1 MSFHEK
7 SAWLMALIL
16 LAGGAWYFNLVLRL
30 SAELG
35 STAPPLLPVVVVY
48 VIGIVILSIIG
59 HLLITLARPSLA
71 DDTVDERDR
80 AIIHKA
86 GNLSGVLLAL
96 GVLTALGTYLFTFDG
111 NLMFHIAFGAL
122 MGAQVAEYG
131 ARIAFY
137 RMGG

>member
-16 LAGGAWYFNLVLRL
+16 LAGGAWYFNLVLSA

-35 STAPPLLPVVVVY
+35 AVAPPLLPVVVVY
-48 VIGIVILSIIG
+48 VVAIIILSIIG
-59 HLLITLARPSLA
+59 HLLITLVRPSYA

-80 AIIHKA
+80 AINHKA
-86 GNLSGVLLAL
+86 GNFSGVLLGI
-96 GVLTALGTYLFTFDG
+96 GVLAALGTYLFSFDG

-122 MGAQVAEYG
+122 MVSQIAEYG